1 MSYNGRKRGE
11 GMTDAKWLEKLYGQH
26 YDLLYNLGRRLA
38 LRYGLAE
45 DSLYDQL
52 QEVFMTLWRKREV
65 LKNHP
70 NPGGWLVNALK
81 LQMAAQARKQRQGAM
96 PLSPE
101 AADAE
106 PNRETPGPVELFLQA
121 ETIQAVE
128 KLLGRETAALFLS
141 YILHGATGKE
151 LAQALHVSEAAVRVR
166 VSRAKK
172 KLMKHPEIFLLLLS
186 SMLGLRIS

>member
-11 GMTDAKWLEKLYGQH
+11 SVTDAKWLEKLYGQH
-26 YDLLYNLGRRLA
+26 YDLLYSLGRRLA
-38 LRYGLAE
+38 LRYGLKE

-52 QEVFMTLWRKREV
+52 QEVFLTLWRKRET

-81 LQMAAQARKQRQGAM
+81 LQLAAQARKQRQGASSL
-96 PLSPE
+96 PPE

-106 PNRETPGPVELFLQA
+106 PDRETLGPAELFLQA
-121 ETIQAVE
+121 ETMRAVE
-128 KLLGRETAALFLS
+128 KLLGRETAALFLA
-141 YILHGATGKE
+141 YVLEGASGKDM
-151 LAQALHVSEAAVRVR
+151 AQVLHVSEAAVRVR

-186 SMLGLRIS
+186 SMLGLRAF